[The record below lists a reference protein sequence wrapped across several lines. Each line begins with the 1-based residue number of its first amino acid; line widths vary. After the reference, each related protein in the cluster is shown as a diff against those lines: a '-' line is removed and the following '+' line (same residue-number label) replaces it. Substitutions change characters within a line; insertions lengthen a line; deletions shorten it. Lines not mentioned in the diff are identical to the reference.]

1 MDPGHSVWLH
11 RFAVFAAVCVFP
23 LIFIGGLV
31 TSKGA
36 GLAVPDWPNSY
47 GYNMFLFPPSM
58 WVGNI
63 LYEHSHRLFASFV
76 GLLTTIL
83 AVWLWVR
90 EPRRWVRWLG
100 VIAFF
105 AVLFQGILGGL
116 RVVMLKD
123 EIGIFHACLAQA
135 FFCYLAAIALFTS
148 DWWKRTI
155 PASDARAAALH
166 KLAIVTTVIIFAQL
180 ALGATM
186 RHSHAGLAIPDFP
199 LAYGQLVPPGIA
211 QINDRRAAMDLD
223 PVTSGQVAIHFAH
236 RLGAIV
242 VSGAVLA
249 LAIMI
254 LRKCRDQAILARMA
268 IVLIAL
274 LVIQFG
280 LGAWTVLS
288 GKAADVATMHVATG
302 ALLFAASFVVV
313 LASHRLFAPLTQST
327 VLRPPS
333 LAVS

>member
-1 MDPGHSVWLH
+1 MESGHSVWLH

-47 GYNMFLFPPSM
+47 GYNMFLFPPSK

-105 AVLFQGILGGL
+105 VVIFQGILGGL
-116 RVVMLKD
+116 RVVMLRD

-135 FFCYLAAIALFTS
+135 FFCYLVAIALFTS
-148 DWWKRTI
+148 KWWKQTS
-155 PASDARAAALH
+155 PAADARAGTLRQ
-166 KLAIVTTVIIFAQL
+166 LAIATTVLVFAQL

-186 RHSHAGLAIPDFP
+186 RHEHVGLAIPDFP
-199 LAYGQLVPPGIA
+199 LAYGQVIPPGIETINA
-211 QINDRRAAMDLD
+211 QRARMDLEA
-223 PVTSGQVAIHFAH
+223 VTSAQVAVHFAH
-236 RLGAIV
+236 RIGAIV
-242 VSGAVLA
+242 VGIAVLA
-249 LAIMI
+249 LAVTI
-254 LRKCRDQAILARMA
+254 LRKCREQTILTRMA
-268 IVLIAL
+268 VAIVAL
-274 LVIQFG
+274 LVIQFA

-288 GKAADVATMHVATG
+288 GKAADVATLHVATG
-302 ALLFAASFVVV
+302 ALLLAASFMIA
-313 LASHRLFAPLTQST
+313 LLSHRLFVPLPQAS
-327 VLRPPS
+327 VLSAQS